1 MNDVSRISANGSII
15 RTVEKPTPAVID
27 LDRPT
32 DNLSRDTSEMRMHL
46 RDRVAP
52 GFSDTWREAS
62 LKHGLVLGSQYQDI
76 E

>member
-1 MNDVSRISANGSII
+1 MMFRVSAQMARSSARS
-15 RTVEKPTPAVID
+15 RS
-27 LDRPT
+27 RPLRSLT
-32 DNLSRDTSEMRMHL
+32 WIAPRNNLARDTSEMRMHL